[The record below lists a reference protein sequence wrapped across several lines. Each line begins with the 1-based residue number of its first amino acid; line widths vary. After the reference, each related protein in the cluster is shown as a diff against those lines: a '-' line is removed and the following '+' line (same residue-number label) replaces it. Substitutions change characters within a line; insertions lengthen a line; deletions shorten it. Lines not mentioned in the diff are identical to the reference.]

1 MINISKLNLYDEQ
14 AAINHVKSLG
24 FTRHA
29 ATNGEIKTINYI
41 RKELDKENLDVKVE
55 SFEWTK
61 TSTKFGKLIF
71 LWIFIIIMIS
81 EILLLY
87 PTFTG
92 LILPLDG
99 LFFFLLMFGGKYAF
113 DQSRIIYIG
122 KKRESKNVIATIQ
135 AKDLYPKR
143 PGILFSAHHDSVS
156 SNFPFKVMKPLF
168 ISMVLLFLSS
178 LLINLVLSIWS
189 IVALFTAIQIEI
201 IYLWIRNISL
211 IIGLILLSEIFIN
224 FFRKKTDNSIGSID
238 NASGVAILLEL
249 AKLIKKNPLEK
260 TDVIFLWC
268 GAEEMGIWGSKQYC
282 IKHFEDLD
290 HDYDLNKSYNINI
303 DMVGSYIGLI
313 DETGLFK
320 KKKLNKNLND
330 VLKASDT
337 QQKIVSESPKMALR
351 AGSDHIIFRKFTKK
365 AEKNG
370 FQVSCFLSNKDSK
383 YIHSKK
389 DIPELCSAENLNGC
403 IDICYNAIKSL
414 DLRVE

>member
-1 MINISKLNLYDEQ
+1 VINISKLKLYSEQ
-14 AAINHVKSLG
+14 AAINHVRSLG

-29 ATNGEIKTINYI
+29 ATEGETKTINYI
-41 RKELDKENLDVKVE
+41 RKELDKENLDAKVE

-61 TSTKFGKLIF
+61 TSTKLRKLIF
-71 LWIFIIIMIS
+71 LWIFIVFMSS

-87 PTFTG
+87 PNFTWI
-92 LILPLDG
+92 ILLLDG
-99 LFFFLLMFGGKYAF
+99 LFFFLLILGGKYAF
-113 DQSRIIYIG
+113 DHSRITFIG

-143 PGILFSAHHDSVS
+143 PVIFFSAHYDSVS
-156 SNFPFKVMKPLF
+156 SNFPYKMIKILYLS
-168 ISMVLLFLSS
+168 ILLLLLSS

-189 IVALFTAIQIEI
+189 IVALFTAIQIDI

-211 IIGLILLSEIFIN
+211 IIGIILLTEIFII
-224 FFRKKTDNSIGSID
+224 FFRKKTNESIGSVD

-268 GAEEMGIWGSKQYC
+268 GAEEMGSWGSKQYC
-282 IKHFEDLD
+282 SKHFEELD
-290 HDYDLNKSYNINI
+290 SDYDLNKSYNINV
-303 DMVGSYIGLI
+303 DMVGTYIGLI
-313 DETGLFK
+313 DETGLLK
-320 KKKLNKNLND
+320 KKKLNENLND

-337 QQKIVSESPKMALR
+337 QQKIPSEKTKIPFGPS
-351 AGSDHIIFRKFTKK
+351 SDHSVFQAYSKK
-365 AEKNG
+365 AEKKG
-370 FQVSCFLSNKDSK
+370 FQIACFLSIKDSK
-383 YIHSKK
+383 YVHSKK
-389 DIPELCSAENLNGC
+389 DIPDLCSAENLNGC